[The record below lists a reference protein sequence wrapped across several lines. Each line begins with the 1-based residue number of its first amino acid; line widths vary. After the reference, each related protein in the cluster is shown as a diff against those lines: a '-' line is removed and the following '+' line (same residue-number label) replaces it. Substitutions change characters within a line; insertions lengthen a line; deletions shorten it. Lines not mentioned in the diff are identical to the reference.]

1 MKKLLFLAL
10 AAIILSSCKKKDDDR
25 NFKQDMREFVIGLSQ
40 YSKGL
45 KPNFIIIPQN
55 GIELVTETGE
65 DADALATSYLNAI
78 DGHGQEDLFYGYND
92 DDVATPTADS
102 DYLQLFLDRSNA
114 EGNRILVIDYCSTP
128 SKMDNSYSVND
139 AAGYISFAADH
150 RELNNIPSY
159 PSPIFH
165 ENNSDVSTLA
175 QAKNFLYLINPDNF
189 ATKADFISAVTATNY
204 DLLVMDLFFQ
214 DGSEFLASEV
224 AQLRTKANGG
234 SRLVICYMSIGE
246 AEDYRYYW
254 QNSWSSNKPSWLRD
268 ENPDWA
274 GNYKVAYWDASWQ
287 QIIYGNNSSYLKKI
301 LDADF
306 DGVYL
311 DIIDAY
317 EYFEAQ

>member
-1 MKKLLFLAL
+1 M
-10 AAIILSSCKKKDDDR
+10 
-25 NFKQDMREFVIGLSQ
+25 
-40 YSKGL
+40 
-45 KPNFIIIPQN
+45 
-55 GIELVTETGE
+55 VTETGD
-65 DADALATSYLNAI
+65 DADALATAYLNAI
-78 DGHGQEDLFYGYND
+78 DGHGQEDLFYGYTN

-102 DYLQLFLDRSNA
+102 DYLRLFLDRSNA
-114 EGNRILVIDYCSTP
+114 EGNRILVIDYCSATD
-128 SKMDNSYSVND
+128 KMDDSYAVNA

-150 RELNNIPSY
+150 RELDNIPSY
-159 PSPIFH
+159 PSPIFNG
-165 ENNSDVSTLA
+165 NNSVVTTLA
-175 QAKNFLYLINPDNF
+175 EAQNFLYLINPDNF
-189 ATKADFISAVTATNY
+189 ATKASFISAVTATNY
-204 DLLVMDLFFQ
+204 DLLVMDLFFH
-214 DGSEFLASEV
+214 DGSEFSAPEV
-224 AQLRTKANGG
+224 AQLREKANGG

-254 QNSWSSNKPSWLRD
+254 QNSWNSNKPSWLRD

-287 QIIYGNNSSYLKKI
+287 EVIYGNNTSYLKKI